1 MNRLSIMLSSVAAVA
16 LVVSLALP
24 SLAKP
29 EKNEHEHHDHAAHDM
44 PAAAAQNQSPG
55 FKGLTKAVA
64 VLHPTE
70 GNQAHGVLYF
80 EQVGKQVHITG
91 QIEGLPANSTHG
103 FHIHQFGDTTASDG
117 TSAGGHYNPEGH
129 DHALPDGHARHA
141 GDLGNVTSNDQG
153 VADIDLTVD
162 NITLASVHNPILG
175 RGVIVHAQ
183 PDDGGQPTG
192 NAGARIAAGVVGI
205 AQNGIDK

>member
-1 MNRLSIMLSSVAAVA
+1 MNRLSIVLSSVAAAA

-29 EKNEHEHHDHAAHDM
+29 EKKDHGHGHGHASH
-44 PAAAAQNQSPG
+44 AQSQSPG

-70 GNQAHGVLYF
+70 GNETHGVLYF
-80 EQVGKQVHITG
+80 EQVGKEIHITG
-91 QIEGLPANSTHG
+91 QIQGLPANSTHG
-103 FHIHQFGDTTASDG
+103 FHIHQFGDTTAPDG

-129 DHALPDGHARHA
+129 DHALPNGHARHA
-141 GDLGNVTSNDQG
+141 GDLGNVESNDQG
-153 VADIDLTVD
+153 VANIDLTVD

-205 AQNGIDK
+205 AQNGIAD